1 MFFAEVIFVS
11 MKKKIENPKVFIS
24 YAWGNEE
31 YQHKVLSFAS
41 QLVSDGVDVVFDKW
55 NLTEGNDTFAFMEKC
70 VNDSTITNVL
80 MLLDPIY
87 AKKANEHSGGVGTET
102 QIISAEVYKEVTQDR
117 FIPIIMERNDKGEIC
132 KPTYLVGR
140 LHFDLSVPDSYDT
153 TYQRLVKTLFG
164 EVIYAK
170 PELGKKPN
178 WVSNPII
185 IPTKSIVA
193 YSSLKTIQPERVRKD
208 SFKAFLL
215 ELGKELIDYTKVNS
229 SINNSGDYIN
239 LYDATEE
246 IKNRFLQLIQF
257 SPYIFE
263 GHKDIASFFEKT
275 KNALENDNKY
285 SREVVDIRIHEMFIY
300 SISYFLK
307 CDNYSAIGY
316 LLGKTY
322 FGKTYNTDYGAI
334 SFDMFYSGAYQ
345 NNLDQAIR
353 ERDKK
358 RYYNGAAQHWIET
371 ISNDFCTKKQFVF
384 ADLICFNYCIYG
396 QTYLGSRNW
405 FPITYVYD
413 NEFDGQLRKWCSRM
427 VSKEFVMDVLP
438 LFGYD
443 SIEGIINKFKEVE
456 SMSPSTYREYRY
468 SEAFSSASILGNYIT
483 SDKIATMK

>member
-1 MFFAEVIFVS
+1 

-55 NLTEGNDTFAFMEKC
+55 DLTEGNDTFAFMEKC

-87 AKKANEHSGGVGTET
+87 ARKANEHSGGVGTET

-117 FIPIIMERNDKGEIC
+117 FIPIIMERNEKGEIC
-132 KPTYLVGR
+132 KPTYLAGR
-140 LHFDLSVPDSYDT
+140 LHFDLSIPDTYDI

-164 EVIYAK
+164 EEIYAK

-178 WVSNPII
+178 WVSDSII
-185 IPTKSIVA
+185 IPTKSMVA
-193 YSSLKTIQPERVRKD
+193 YSSIKTIQPESVRKD

-215 ELGKELIDYTKVNS
+215 ELGKELIGYTKVNS
-229 SINNSGDYIN
+229 SINNPGDYIN

-246 IKNRFLQLIQF
+246 IKNKFLQLIQF

-263 GHKDIASFFEKT
+263 GHKDIAIFFEET
-275 KNALENDNKY
+275 KNALTRDDTY
-285 SREVVDIRIHEMFIY
+285 SREVVDIRIHELFIY
-300 SISYFLK
+300 TISHFLK
-307 CDNYSAIGY
+307 HSDYSATGY

-322 FGKTYNTDYGAI
+322 FGKTYNANYGAT
-334 SFDMFYSGAYQ
+334 SFDMFYSGSSQ
-345 NNLDQAIR
+345 NNLNSAVK

-358 RYYNGAAQHWIET
+358 RYYSGTAQHWIET
-371 ISNDFCTKKQFVF
+371 ISNDYCTKEQFVL
-384 ADLICFNYCIYG
+384 ADLICFNFSIYG
-396 QTYLGSRNW
+396 RAYLGNWYW

-443 SIEGIINKFKEVE
+443 SVEGIIDKFKEVE
-456 SMSPSTYREYRY
+456 SMPPSTYGEYRY
-468 SEAFSSASILGNYIT
+468 SEAFSSASIFGNYIT